1 MKGNW
6 EEIDGFKEMTVS
18 ASLLER
24 TKNKITLGGRPLRVK
39 ISNMT

>member
-6 EEIDGFKEMTVS
+6 EEIDDFKEMTVS

-24 TKNKITLGGRPLRVK
+24 TKESDHPQWVP
-39 ISNMT
+39 S